1 MGRIQGL
8 IETTQVLKEN
18 QLLKTGEGYVFSITI
33 AYTGATAGNLVYLR
47 DGTSEAAKVL
57 VAFAVP
63 GAAGTITKEWP
74 QGKKFETGLYYDEG
88 PAENVMT
95 ELTYK

>member
-8 IETTQVLKEN
+8 TDTTQVLTGSA
-18 QLLKTGEGYVFSITI
+18 LLKTGAGYVFSITI
-33 AYTGATAGNLVYLR
+33 AYVGATAGNLVYLR
-47 DGTSEAAKVL
+47 DGTGGTAKVL
-57 VAFAVP
+57 VAFALP

-74 QGKKFETGLYYDEG
+74 QGKPFETGLYYDEG
-88 PAENVMT
+88 GAANLFT